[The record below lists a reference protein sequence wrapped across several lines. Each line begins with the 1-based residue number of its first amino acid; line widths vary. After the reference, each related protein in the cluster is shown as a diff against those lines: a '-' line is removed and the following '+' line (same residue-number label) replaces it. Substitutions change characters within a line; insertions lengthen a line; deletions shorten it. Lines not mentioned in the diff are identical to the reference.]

1 MKRLKIPRIPTRIP
15 LPNLPSFRRS
25 SQKAKDNSDIS
36 VTLPPEAEE
45 SPDVKSV
52 DQTKEANEVE
62 HRKVNVPK
70 IPLPSISKPSMPKL
84 HVPKIPLPSIS
95 KPGVPKLSVPKIPLP
110 SVSMPKT
117 SKKIA
122 SHKEN
127 GELIAEKS
135 DASMATSE
143 SDSSKSEQPEAK
155 MRSKFSMPKMP
166 SLHKTKVKPI
176 TQEPAV
182 SPMPEHEMAAAST
195 PAPVQ
200 KDPESDSSKSEQ
212 PETKMRSKF
221 SMPKMPSLHKTK
233 VKPITQEP
241 VGEKGEPKSGLHKNL
256 SMPKMPSLHKT
267 KVKPITQEPVGE
279 KGEPKS
285 GLHKNLSMPKMPS
298 LHKTK
303 VKPITQEPVV
313 SPMPEHEM
321 AAAST
326 PSPVQKEMPAVSAD
340 ATPAPQLEETKTA
353 PKTPVVQAKGKSKMN
368 TPLKLPKFSMPSLSL
383 GKGSAKPTGKHI
395 KGSTKSTG
403 KRVLAL
409 TLEGTDVRLVSYH
422 NNAIESWKSVSFDA
436 RLLKMGQ
443 VADPEGLGEVIKN
456 AIAGIETNRCY
467 VVCALPGLRSVS
479 RIITIPNVGK
489 KELDSV
495 VPREV
500 RRTMT
505 VSEEDNYFHWQILP
519 SETEAAQTRVFL
531 LAVPKEPMSLLLRAF
546 SHAGLNPSIIDL
558 KPLALMRA
566 VNQKDAII
574 ANCEGNS
581 MELVIVSDD
590 IPVLIRSVFLGEGVA
605 NQDYAIGRIS
615 DELGRTIVTYNEINK
630 EHPLNPDIPVYLT
643 GAAAAGVPFALNVA
657 ALTGRTVQ
665 PLESPIPLPADLPI
679 AQYMVNIGLI
689 LKAV

>member
-15 LPNLPSFRRS
+15 LPNLPSVRRS
-25 SQKAKDNSDIS
+25 SQKAKDKSDIF

-45 SPDVKSV
+45 RPDVKSV
-52 DQTKEANEVE
+52 DQIKEANEVE

-110 SVSMPKT
+110 SVSMPNIF
-117 SKKIA
+117 KKSA
-122 SHKEN
+122 SHKEK
-127 GELIAEKS
+127 GELIVEKS

-143 SDSSKSEQPEAK
+143 SDSSKSEQPEIK
-155 MRSKFSMPKMP
+155 GGSKFSMPKMP
-166 SLHKTKVKPI
+166 SLHKTKDKPI

-182 SPMPEHEMAAAST
+182 SPILEHEMATAST
-195 PAPVQ
+195 P
-200 KDPESDSSKSEQ
+200 E
-212 PETKMRSKF
+212 
-221 SMPKMPSLHKTK
+221 
-233 VKPITQEP
+233 
-241 VGEKGEPKSGLHKNL
+241 
-256 SMPKMPSLHKT
+256 
-267 KVKPITQEPVGE
+267 
-279 KGEPKS
+279 
-285 GLHKNLSMPKMPS
+285 
-298 LHKTK
+298 
-303 VKPITQEPVV
+303 
-313 SPMPEHEM
+313 
-321 AAAST
+321 
-326 PSPVQKEMPAVSAD
+326 PVQKEKTRMNIPKIHLPAMPAVHKVKEKPAVSAD
-340 ATPAPQLEETKTA
+340 TAPAPQLEETKTP
-353 PKTPVVQAKGKSKMN
+353 PKTPVAKGKSKMSM
-368 TPLKLPKFSMPSLSL
+368 PKLSKVSMPSLSL
-383 GKGSAKPTGKHI
+383 GKGSAK
-395 KGSTKSTG
+395 STG
-403 KRVLAL
+403 KRILAL
-409 TLEGTDVRLVSYH
+409 TIEGNDIRLLSYH

-456 AIAGIETNRCY
+456 AITGIETNRCY
-467 VVCALPGLRSVS
+467 VICALPGLRSVS

-519 SETEAAQTRVFL
+519 SETETAQIHVFL

-546 SHAGLNPSIIDL
+546 SHAGLNPSSIDL

-590 IPVLIRSVFLGEGVA
+590 TPVLIRSVFLGEGVA
-605 NQDYAIGRIS
+605 NQDYAVGRIS

-630 EHPLNPDIPVYLT
+630 EHPLDQNTPVYLT

-665 PLESPIPLPADLPI
+665 PLESPINCPADLPI
-679 AQYMVNIGLI
+679 AEYMVNIGLI
-689 LKAV
+689 LKVV

>member
-15 LPNLPSFRRS
+15 LPNLPSIRRS
-25 SQKAKDNSDIS
+25 SQQAKDKSDIPAA
-36 VTLPPEAEE
+36 LPPESGER
-45 SPDVKSV
+45 PDVKPV

-70 IPLPSISKPSMPKL
+70 IPLPSISKPSLRKPS
-84 HVPKIPLPSIS
+84 VPKIPLPSIS
-95 KPGVPKLSVPKIPLP
+95 KPSAPKLSMPNIPLP
-110 SVSMPKT
+110 SVSMPK
-117 SKKIA
+117 
-122 SHKEN
+122 
-127 GELIAEKS
+127 
-135 DASMATSE
+135 
-143 SDSSKSEQPEAK
+143 
-155 MRSKFSMPKMP
+155 MP
-166 SLHKTKVKPI
+166 SMHKTKDKPI

-182 SPMPEHEMAAAST
+182 SPMLEPEMAAPSTPILVPKEKPVASAENQPTSQLEEIETPSST
-195 PAPVQ
+195 PA
-200 KDPESDSSKSEQ
+200 
-212 PETKMRSKF
+212 
-221 SMPKMPSLHKTK
+221 
-233 VKPITQEP
+233 
-241 VGEKGEPKSGLHKNL
+241 
-256 SMPKMPSLHKT
+256 
-267 KVKPITQEPVGE
+267 
-279 KGEPKS
+279 
-285 GLHKNLSMPKMPS
+285 
-298 LHKTK
+298 
-303 VKPITQEPVV
+303 
-313 SPMPEHEM
+313 
-321 AAAST
+321 
-326 PSPVQKEMPAVSAD
+326 
-340 ATPAPQLEETKTA
+340 
-353 PKTPVVQAKGKSKMN
+353 AKGKSRMSMPN
-368 TPLKLPKFSMPSLSL
+368 FKLPKVSTPRLSL
-383 GKGSAKPTGKHI
+383 GKGSTKSTSRHI

-403 KRVLAL
+403 KRILAL

-422 NNAIESWKSVSFDA
+422 NNAVESWKSVSFDA

-456 AIAGIETNRCY
+456 AITDIETNRCY
-467 VVCALPGLRSVS
+467 VICALPGLRSVS

-495 VPREV
+495 VSREV

-519 SETEAAQTRVFL
+519 SETETAQIRVFL

-590 IPVLIRSVFLGEGVA
+590 VPVLIRSVFLGEGVA

-689 LKAV
+689 LKVV

>member
-15 LPNLPSFRRS
+15 LPNLPSVRRS
-25 SQKAKDNSDIS
+25 SQKAKDKSDIS
-36 VTLPPEAEE
+36 VALPPEAEE
-45 SPDVKSV
+45 RPDVKAV
-52 DQTKEANEVE
+52 DQTKEASEVE
-62 HRKVNVPK
+62 HRKVSVPK

-84 HVPKIPLPSIS
+84 HAPKIPLPSIS
-95 KPGVPKLSVPKIPLP
+95 KPSVPKLSVPKIPLP
-110 SVSMPKT
+110 SVSMPK
-117 SKKIA
+117 
-122 SHKEN
+122 HKEK

-135 DASMATSE
+135 DSG
-143 SDSSKSEQPEAK
+143 KSEQPETIK
-155 MRSKFSMPKMP
+155 GKSKFSMPKMP
-166 SLHKTKVKPI
+166 SLHKTKDKPI

-182 SPMPEHEMAAAST
+182 SPILEHEMVAAST

-200 KDPESDSSKSEQ
+200 K
-212 PETKMRSKF
+212 
-221 SMPKMPSLHKTK
+221 
-233 VKPITQEP
+233 
-241 VGEKGEPKSGLHKNL
+241 EKL
-256 SMPKMPSLHKT
+256 
-267 KVKPITQEPVGE
+267 
-279 KGEPKS
+279 
-285 GLHKNLSMPKMPS
+285 
-298 LHKTK
+298 
-303 VKPITQEPVV
+303 
-313 SPMPEHEM
+313 
-321 AAAST
+321 
-326 PSPVQKEMPAVSAD
+326 AVSAE
-340 ATPAPQLEETKTA
+340 TQPIPQLEETKA
-353 PKTPVVQAKGKSKMN
+353 PPKIPVAKGKSKM
-368 TPLKLPKFSMPSLSL
+368 SMPSLSL
-383 GKGSAKPTGKHI
+383 RKGSAKSTSKRI
-395 KGSTKSTG
+395 QGSAKSTG
-403 KRVLAL
+403 KRILAL
-409 TLEGTDVRLVSYH
+409 TIEGTDIRLLSYH

-456 AIAGIETNRCY
+456 AIKGIETNRSY

-489 KELDSV
+489 KDLDSV

-505 VSEEDNYFHWQILP
+505 VSEEDNYFHWQVLP

-546 SHAGLNPSIIDL
+546 SHAGLNPSNIDL

-630 EHPLNPDIPVYLT
+630 EHPLNPDVPVYLT
-643 GAAAAGVPFALNVA
+643 GSAASGVPFALNVA

-665 PLESPIPLPADLPI
+665 PLETPLNCPADLPI
-679 AQYMVNIGLI
+679 AEYMVNIGLI
-689 LKAV
+689 LKVV

>member
-15 LPNLPSFRRS
+15 LPDLPSVRHS
-25 SQKAKDNSDIS
+25 SQKAKDKSDVS
-36 VTLPPEAEE
+36 ATLSPEAEE
-45 SPDVKSV
+45 IPDVKSA
-52 DQTKEANEVE
+52 DQTKEVNEVE

-70 IPLPSISKPSMPKL
+70 IPLPSISRPSMPKL
-84 HVPKIPLPSIS
+84 HAPKIPLPSIS
-95 KPGVPKLSVPKIPLP
+95 KPGVPKLSVPNIPLP
-110 SVSMPKT
+110 SVSVPSM
-117 SKKIA
+117 SKK
-122 SHKEN
+122 SSTQE
-127 GELIAEKS
+127 EKL
-135 DASMATSE
+135 
-143 SDSSKSEQPEAK
+143 QPEINANAAPIAPSTSSADAPEQLGEK
-155 MRSKFSMPKMP
+155 GKPKSGIHKNISMPKMP
-166 SLHKTKVKPI
+166 FLHKTK
-176 TQEPAV
+176 
-182 SPMPEHEMAAAST
+182 
-195 PAPVQ
+195 
-200 KDPESDSSKSEQ
+200 D
-212 PETKMRSKF
+212 
-221 SMPKMPSLHKTK
+221 
-233 VKPITQEP
+233 
-241 VGEKGEPKSGLHKNL
+241 
-256 SMPKMPSLHKT
+256 
-267 KVKPITQEPVGE
+267 
-279 KGEPKS
+279 
-285 GLHKNLSMPKMPS
+285 
-298 LHKTK
+298 
-303 VKPITQEPVV
+303 KPITQEPVV
-313 SPMPEHEM
+313 SPMSEHEI

-326 PSPVQKEMPAVSAD
+326 PVPVQKETPAVSAD

-383 GKGSAKPTGKHI
+383 GKGGAKSTSKPI

-403 KRVLAL
+403 KRILAL
-409 TLEGTDVRLVSYH
+409 TIEGTSIRLVSYY

-456 AIAGIETNRCY
+456 AITGFETNRCY
-467 VVCALPGLRSVS
+467 VICAMPGLRSVS

-519 SETEAAQTRVFL
+519 SETEAAQTYVFL

-546 SHAGLNPSIIDL
+546 SHAGLNPSSIDL

-630 EHPLNPDIPVYLT
+630 EHPLNPDVPVYLT
-643 GAAAAGVPFALNVA
+643 GAAASGVPFALNVA

-665 PLESPIPLPADLPI
+665 PLETPLNCPADLPI
-679 AQYMVNIGLI
+679 AEYMVNIGLI
-689 LKAV
+689 LKVV